1 MMATTLEKELRL
13 IRQRLDSIEDALA
26 EEMSEDDKRA
36 RAEALK
42 EHREGK
48 TVPLVGKSNRA
59 LKVYLST
66 KAKKNLD
73 DAPTELKVRLESK
86 ISELIDSHILQG
98 ARSSREHLTPIG
110 SGSATTTSCTPSCPA
125 GRFSSSRS
133 RQEARPT
140 TEPRD
145 TRSDITINHE

>member
-48 TVPLVGKSNRA
+48 TVPLVGKSNR
-59 LKVYLST
+59 
-66 KAKKNLD
+66 
-73 DAPTELKVRLESK
+73 R
-86 ISELIDSHILQG
+86 
-98 ARSSREHLTPIG
+98 
-110 SGSATTTSCTPSCPA
+110 
-125 GRFSSSRS
+125 
-133 RQEARPT
+133 
-140 TEPRD
+140 
-145 TRSDITINHE
+145 